1 MTESR
6 RLYLDSVAACLST
19 LPRAKR
25 EEILEEL
32 RGHLDDRSRTLQTFG
47 LQKEEAMQEALTN
60 LGSAEEVG
68 QSLQQ
73 VHQRGT
79 WGQALLAAL
88 PFVAFALAL
97 SIREWG
103 APPLKATP
111 GWRVPLYYLT
121 YGCMYLVF
129 LVGLAVGWLR
139 NMPTWAYP
147 YWGFWFLFTLWW
159 SGLSIGG
166 RPTVFYGLRAW
177 IPGLTLVAVL
187 ALISRGF
194 RPLISALRGAF
205 RDWTR
210 ASLALYPTVA
220 FLCWACFDEVTAA
233 YEGPSMLLALLL
245 CAAGVIGFIRSSRR
259 WQRMACLFGAALASL
274 TVMHVATTFY
284 WEGQAV
290 LSWVVPILAA
300 YAAVVV
306 LLIPGSIGVAQTLWQ
321 RRIARD

>member
-1 MTESR
+1 MESR
-6 RLYLDSVAACLST
+6 RQYLDSVAACLRT

-25 EEILEEL
+25 EDILEEL
-32 RGHLDDRSRTLQTFG
+32 RGHLNDRSETLRASG

-73 VHQRGT
+73 VHERGT

-88 PFVAFALAL
+88 PFVVFAIAL

-103 APPLKATP
+103 SPPLKAMP
-111 GWRVPLYYLT
+111 GWRAPLYYLT
-121 YGCMYLVF
+121 YGPMYLVF
-129 LVGLAVGWLR
+129 LAGMAAGWLR

-147 YWGFWFLFTLWW
+147 YWGFWFLFTLLW
-159 SGLSIGG
+159 SGLGSPRTI
-166 RPTVFYGLRAW
+166 FDGLRAW
-177 IPGLTLVAVL
+177 VPGLALIGVL
-187 ALISRGF
+187 ALITRGF
-194 RPLISALRGAF
+194 RPLISALRGVF

-220 FLCWACFDEVTAA
+220 FLCWACFDEMTAA

-259 WQRMACLFGAALASL
+259 WQRMACLFGGALASL

-284 WEGQAV
+284 WEGQV
-290 LSWVVPILAA
+290 TWSRVVPILAA
-300 YAAVVV
+300 YATVIV